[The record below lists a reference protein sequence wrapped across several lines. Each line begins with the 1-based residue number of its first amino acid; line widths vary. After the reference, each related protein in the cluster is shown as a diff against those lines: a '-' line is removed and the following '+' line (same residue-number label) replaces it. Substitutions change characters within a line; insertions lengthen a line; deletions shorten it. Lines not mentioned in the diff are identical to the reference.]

1 MRQILGNYFFMNN
14 NEQAEELLLKVT
26 IVDEEEEILNINDQA
41 GELLATF
48 EMFERN
54 GCEGN
59 NMVKKSSLTAYFHSY
74 L

>member
-1 MRQILGNYFFMNN
+1 MMIR
-14 NEQAEELLLKVT
+14 LLLKVT

-59 NMVKKSSLTAYFHSY
+59 NMVKSHRLIHHDTHCQSIIL
-74 L
+74 

>member
-1 MRQILGNYFFMNN
+1 M
-14 NEQAEELLLKVT
+14 KVT
-26 IVDEEEEILNINDQA
+26 IVGEEEEILNINDQA

-59 NMVKKSSLTAYFHSY
+59 NMVKKSSLNPP
-74 L
+74 